1 MDKSHRVNHE
11 EILPDINSTGIE
23 SRTALHCAVSDNQPE
38 AVKLLLKY
46 VAMIDAK
53 TIHLRTS
60 LHLACIKGYTTVCK
74 ILVNCCSNVNEHD
87 FENNTPIHYAFLYS
101 INKSYNR

>member
-1 MDKSHRVNHE
+1 MNHE
-11 EILPDINSTGIE
+11 EILPNVNSTGIE
-23 SRTALHCAVSDNQPE
+23 NRTALHCATSDNQPE

-46 VAMIDAK
+46 GAMIDAK

-74 ILVNCCSNVNEHD
+74 ILVNGGSNVNEQD
-87 FENNTPIHYAFLYS
+87 FEKNTPIHYAVLYS
-101 INKSYNR
+101 INKS